1 MIVTFSSVRGAP
13 GVSSWTLLTAAA
25 WPATDPGSADH
36 GGRAERVVLEA
47 DLDGGVYGA
56 RYGFGIDP
64 GVSSLAAAVRRESDA
79 SRLDL
84 VEVARHVAEGVWLV
98 PGPETAEQAHG
109 VWGSPATAV
118 AVAEA
123 AAGDRRVWLVDA
135 GRTRPGSANFP
146 LVEHA
151 ELALL
156 LCRPSTAD
164 LVQAPSRIAALQRA
178 ARSVGVLVIGKCDY
192 GTAELA
198 EFLGTGLV
206 WQAPAGDELVTLAGA
221 ALSTR
226 RARHSWLWRSALD
239 IASGIAARLD
249 PMISPVV
256 STELSGDTTTESRS
270 VAGIVGD
277 G

>member
-1 MIVTFSSVRGAP
+1 M
-13 GVSSWTLLTAAA
+13 
-25 WPATDPGSADH
+25 
-36 GGRAERVVLEA
+36 VLEA

-56 RYGFGIDP
+56 RYGFGVDP
-64 GVSSLAAAVRRESDA
+64 GVSSLAAAVRRERDA

-84 VEVARHVAEGVWLV
+84 VEVGRHVAEGVWLV
-98 PGPETAEQAHG
+98 PGPETAEQSIV
-109 VWGSPATAV
+109 VWGSPATAA

-151 ELALL
+151 ELAVL
-156 LCRPSTAD
+156 LCRPTPAD
-164 LVQAPSRIAALQRA
+164 LVQAPSRVAALQGA
-178 ARSVGVLVIGKCDY
+178 ARSVGVLVIGRCDY

-198 EFLGTGLV
+198 EFFGTGLV
-206 WQAPAGDELVTLAGA
+206 WKAPAGNELVTLAGA
-221 ALSTR
+221 ALSNR

-239 IASGIAARLD
+239 IASGIAAHLD
-249 PMISPVV
+249 PMLGPVASSEPSRDTGIDTASPP
-256 STELSGDTTTESRS
+256 
-270 VAGIVGD
+270 VAGILGD